1 MIRPSGQGEDLL
13 REKRFRRFSSS
24 GREREAGAARLALE
38 RKFRV
43 SRGAGVFSLPEACPS
58 RAAGGRITVGCWT
71 LSAACCGLPQTLR
84 RGADPSRE
92 RAVNLPSVRSSAN
105 LRESPRKL
113 KDFYRTINVVRIY
126 CEKSVYADSVRDHA
140 CRLFTQIPRD
150 ALLLTPDSLQ
160 SRQMQTRRFDTTDKA
175 AMLAA
180 ATGVLQDLGFSLEE
194 AEVPLGVLVGSKKRD
209 ASSTTQLAG
218 AFIIAALGGGQVP
231 VDSHQTI
238 RVSMV
243 MRENTGAPGS
253 RAPMKNLSSAE
264 LTSVRADI
272 ERNIAAGLRKNYSR
286 DVSDKAAR
294 QAADNAVKVIEADL
308 KKILSVQSSGG
319 ESIVR
324 VTFQRII
331 FDTAGQITRAEQIND
346 PAIYREFYDKLSK
359 SVFLEAHEI

>member
-1 MIRPSGQGEDLL
+1 MKKVFMLMLCVTLL
-13 REKRFRRFSSS
+13 
-24 GREREAGAARLALE
+24 AGC
-38 RKFRV
+38 
-43 SRGAGVFSLPEACPS
+43 S
-58 RAAGGRITVGCWT
+58 
-71 LSAACCGLPQTLR
+71 
-84 RGADPSRE
+84 
-92 RAVNLPSVRSSAN
+92 
-105 LRESPRKL
+105 
-113 KDFYRTINVVRIY
+113 
-126 CEKSVYADSVRDHA
+126 
-140 CRLFTQIPRD
+140 TQIPRD

-180 ATGVLQDLGFSLEE
+180 ATGVLQDLGFNLEE

-253 RAPMKNLSSAE
+253 RAPMKSLSAAE

-294 QAADNAVKVIEADL
+294 QAADNAVKVIEADI